1 MNNLDRYSKAFI
13 DSLSINAKKL
23 HQDLKFNEI
32 PEWDSIGHMTL
43 ISNLEE
49 VFKFTMETD
58 DVIDFSSFTKGKEI
72 LKKYKITL

>member
-1 MNNLDRYSKAFI
+1 MNNLDKYSKAFI
-13 DSLSINAKKL
+13 DSLSINVKKL

-49 VFKFTMETD
+49 VFKITMETD

-72 LKKYKITL
+72 LKRYKITL